1 MIVSNR
7 NVYLLGN
14 TFSLFI
20 FPRAGYYEYAISY
33 SNGKNTCQYQYSV
46 NQMILKAMSICDVA
60 FILKIKSDQLA
71 SKHIN

>member
-1 MIVSNR
+1 MIDSNR
-7 NVYLLGN
+7 NVYFFGN
-14 TFSLFI
+14 TVSLFI
-20 FPRAGYYEYAISY
+20 FTQADYYEYATSY
-33 SNGKNTCQYQYSV
+33 SNGNNACQYQYSI